1 MRVVIYT
8 TTIMCHA
15 IGYGKI
21 AGMQHHVVSDNLVK
35 YFLTDYYAR
44 SLVFYNH
51 HGIAGSVEYHSIAT
65 AARIVEFKPY
75 LICHKRSRKLL
86 LFYHVVDKV
95 LPYPLL
101 RCKDYVLVA

>member
-51 HGIAGSVEYHSIAT
+51 HGIAVSAAYTSIAT
-65 AARIVEFKPY
+65 AQRLVEFTPY
-75 LICHKRSRKLL
+75 TLCPK
-86 LFYHVVDKV
+86 
-95 LPYPLL
+95 
-101 RCKDYVLVA
+101 

>member
-8 TTIMCHA
+8 TTIMSHA

-75 LICHKRSRKLL
+75 LICHKKRKLL
-86 LFYHVVDKV
+86 LFYHVIVDKSAAV
-95 LPYPLL
+95 PIPP
-101 RCKDYVLVA
+101 V